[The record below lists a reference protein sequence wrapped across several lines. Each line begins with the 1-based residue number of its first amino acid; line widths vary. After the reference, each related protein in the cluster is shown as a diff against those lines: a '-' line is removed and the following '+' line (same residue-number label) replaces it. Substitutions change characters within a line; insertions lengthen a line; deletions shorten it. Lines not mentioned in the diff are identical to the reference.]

1 MKKKVIKY
9 IFIGLLFAGI
19 ITFLVFYITKTNYTR
34 TFINNV
40 WAFLN
45 KPLPIVGVTTIAV
58 LFFIWKVVV
67 ATNYGKKKLQELN
80 EEKEKIIKEKN
91 DFINKAN
98 GELQKCYNKISDLR
112 HELANACNLS
122 TNQKIKA
129 LGKEIEYGKES
140 SNNNSKE
147 E

>member
-9 IFIGLLFAGI
+9 VLLGLLLCGI
-19 ITFLVFYITKTNYTR
+19 ITLVIFYIVKTKDTS

-45 KPLPIVGVTTIAV
+45 KPLPIVGVTTLAV
-58 LFFIWKVVV
+58 LLFLWKVIIS
-67 ATNYGKKKLQELN
+67 TNYGKKKLQEL
-80 EEKEKIIKEKN
+80 EREKQEIIKEKN

-98 GELQKCYNKISDLR
+98 GELQKCYSEIANLR

-122 TNQKIKA
+122 TNQKIKE
-129 LGKEIEYGKES
+129 LGKGIEYGKES
-140 SNNNSKE
+140 SNINAKE

>member
-9 IFIGLLFAGI
+9 ILFGLLFASI
-19 ITFLVFYITKTNYTR
+19 ITFLVFYITKTNDTR

-45 KPLPIVGVTTIAV
+45 KPLPIIGVTTIAV

-91 DFINKAN
+91 DFVNKAN
-98 GELQKCYNKISDLR
+98 SELQKCYNKINDLR